1 MDDVV
6 RYAGR
11 HGRFGQG
18 RVRTGGIEGEAS
30 DIPSIIFVAA
40 AGAQC
45 SLPLVAGLL
54 VLVGRRA
61 GGRAGG
67 RALRLLDVPPRA
79 FGPRQRTDSG
89 MGRGS
94 ALRGVV
100 SLNSERIN

>member
-18 RVRTGGIEGEAS
+18 RARTGGIEGEAS

-54 VLVGRRA
+54 VLVGQ
-61 GGRAGG
+61 RAGG

>member
-67 RALRLLDVPPRA
+67 RALRFCFQSIAMWINPN
-79 FGPRQRTDSG
+79 S
-89 MGRGS
+89 
-94 ALRGVV
+94 V
-100 SLNSERIN
+100 SETGCSRPAQSTLFSRFQL